1 MKKKEYISPAIS
13 VIEIAP
19 ATMIAT
25 SMKWTPTGDQRDG
38 FDVVEEEPD
47 NYYDD
52 DSF

>member
-13 VIEIAP
+13 VIEVAP

-25 SMKWTPTGDQRDG
+25 SMKWTGTGEQRDG
-38 FDVVEEEPD
+38 FDVVEEGPD

>member
-13 VIEIAP
+13 VIEVAP

-25 SMKWTPTGDQRDG
+25 SMKWTGTGDQRNG
-38 FDVVEEEPD
+38 FDVVEEGPD

>member
-13 VIEIAP
+13 VIEVAP

-25 SMKWTPTGDQRDG
+25 SMKWTGTGDQRDG
-38 FDVVEEEPD
+38 FDVVEEGPD

>member
-13 VIEIAP
+13 VIEVAP

-38 FDVVEEEPD
+38 FDVVEEGPD
-47 NYYDD
+47 NDYDD

>member
-13 VIEIAP
+13 VIEVAP
-19 ATMIAT
+19 AKMIAT
-25 SMKWTPTGDQRDG
+25 SMQWTPTGDQRDG
-38 FDVVEEEPD
+38 FDVVEEGPD